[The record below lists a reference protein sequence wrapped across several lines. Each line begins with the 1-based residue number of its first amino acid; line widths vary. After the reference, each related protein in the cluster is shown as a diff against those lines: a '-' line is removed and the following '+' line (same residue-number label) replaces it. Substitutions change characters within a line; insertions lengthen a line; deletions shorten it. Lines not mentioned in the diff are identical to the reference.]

1 MSRGPGAVERGV
13 LDALARYG
21 PMNATELAQDI
32 FGLWERLEL
41 EPTLAQLGSVQR
53 AIRHLAARGVIVEYY
68 SGRKYWQLP
77 EPEKRGSW
85 SEEIFRLLATP
96 KIWRKTK
103 DCLAIA
109 PARDID
115 RIAGSD
121 KQRLPI
127 TGDPTRRP
135 DTAAPPAGAPADDVA
150 GVAQADADDPAAIIP
165 AIAEMPTKGDIDPS
179 VENGERA
186 ALVLV
191 ARIEALAV
199 RRECLGNI
207 DRPTRQW
214 RAVLQRQGKD
224 TVARSANICNH
235 RVAVDRLGR
244 LVDNRG
250 AGDAE
255 RIDVAARQARERDRT
270 AQRTSPNLPTRGRID
285 RLDIVVFGSDQKLS
299 R

>member
-1 MSRGPGAVERGV
+1 MAAQAGGDFAPVALTATIFATTVPQLVLGHVLSVTIEEHGTMSRGPGVVERGV

-127 TGDPTRRP
+127 TGDPT
-135 DTAAPPAGAPADDVA
+135 
-150 GVAQADADDPAAIIP
+150 
-165 AIAEMPTKGDIDPS
+165 
-179 VENGERA
+179 
-186 ALVLV
+186 
-191 ARIEALAV
+191 
-199 RRECLGNI
+199 
-207 DRPTRQW
+207 
-214 RAVLQRQGKD
+214 
-224 TVARSANICNH
+224 
-235 RVAVDRLGR
+235 
-244 LVDNRG
+244 
-250 AGDAE
+250 
-255 RIDVAARQARERDRT
+255 
-270 AQRTSPNLPTRGRID
+270 
-285 RLDIVVFGSDQKLS
+285 
-299 R
+299 